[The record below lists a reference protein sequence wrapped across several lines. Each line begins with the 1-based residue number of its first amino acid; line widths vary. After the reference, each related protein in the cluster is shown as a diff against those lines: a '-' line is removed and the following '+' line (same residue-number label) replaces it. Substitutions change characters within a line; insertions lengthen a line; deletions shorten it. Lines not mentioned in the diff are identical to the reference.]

1 MFEVSVP
8 DYKQIRICRKEVRS
22 LKHLWDFVNVVT
34 SSFKDWNSTPWKMIN
49 VEVTTIIITTA
60 NLYSAFSNVFC
71 NLIKERKEKK
81 EKKRKEKKLT
91 QKSVA

>member
-34 SSFKDWNSTPWKMIN
+34 SSFENWNSTPWKMIN
-49 VEVTTIIITTA
+49 VEV
-60 NLYSAFSNVFC
+60 
-71 NLIKERKEKK
+71 R
-81 EKKRKEKKLT
+81 
-91 QKSVA
+91 

>member
-34 SSFKDWNSTPWKMIN
+34 SSFKNWNSTPWKMIN
-49 VEVTTIIITTA
+49 VEVRRRRITTA
-60 NLYSAFSNVFC
+60 NLYSAFSTALC
-71 NLIKERKEKK
+71 NLIKIKIK
-81 EKKRKEKKLT
+81 
-91 QKSVA
+91 QSVA